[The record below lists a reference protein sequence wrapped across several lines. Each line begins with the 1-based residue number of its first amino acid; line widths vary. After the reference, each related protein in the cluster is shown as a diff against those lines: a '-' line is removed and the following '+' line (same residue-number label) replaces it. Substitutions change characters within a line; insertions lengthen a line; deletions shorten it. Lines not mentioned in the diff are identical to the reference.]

1 MLSAEAAAALVNLEN
16 GAHFNS
22 MHSVARE
29 LIAAGFA
36 EAGWGGG
43 YISITAAGRKE
54 VRHGVRYANTPAG
67 PNMFDLNYDPM
78 SNPAAPSP
86 MSTPTP
92 EVANLAPQFAQEV
105 QETNPKTTTLELP
118 PEAPPT
124 PLPPPA
130 DMRERAMRAAGVASG
145 KTGVWIEAA
154 WLEAFID
161 ALAE

>member
-54 VRHGVRYANTPAG
+54 VRHGVRYANTPGG

-86 MSTPTP
+86 MSTPIP

-105 QETNPKTTTLELP
+105 QEISPKSEAVELP
-118 PEAPPT
+118 PPA

-130 DMRERAMRAAGVASG
+130 DMRDRALRAAGVASG
-145 KTGVWIEAA
+145 KTG
-154 WLEAFID
+154 
-161 ALAE
+161 